1 MPKRFDSLPRPV
13 LWIMIAL
20 GALLIARIVAPSV
33 IRHAINARLAGIP
46 GYSGRIDA
54 VNLRLFR
61 GAYQLTGV
69 SVFQQQ
75 AGRLQPLLTVE
86 TIDFSLAWREL
97 MNGRIVSDI
106 VLIAPDL
113 RVATTT
119 PPEDA
124 QGDGRRWQ
132 DAIADIFPIEIT
144 HFEINR
150 GTVRFLDET
159 STPPVDVILRDLE
172 LVATGLRN
180 RPTRLESSPARLHA
194 RGITTGEGR
203 LLLLMNGNLMSEQPS
218 FTLKIDWQNVQL
230 SALNDFL
237 EAYAG
242 IDVSAGTLN
251 VYAECFAED
260 GVFEGYVK
268 PFFENISFKNISDQ
282 NKGVFRRIW
291 EKIVGGT
298 ATLVENSDR
307 RQVATRIP
315 FSGRLGDTDVGIWA
329 TIGNLLRNGFIEA
342 LNKGRES
349 EVAPEN
355 SVQNR

>member
-1 MPKRFDSLPRPV
+1 
-13 LWIMIAL
+13 MIAL
-20 GALLIARIVAPSV
+20 GVLLIARIVAPAV
-33 IRHAINARLAGIP
+33 IRHEINDRLEGVE
-46 GYSGRIDA
+46 GYSGRVDG

-69 SVFQQQ
+69 SVLQRQ

-86 TIDFSLAWREL
+86 TVDFSLAWREL
-97 MNGRIVSDI
+97 LNGRIVSDI

-113 RVATTT
+113 RITTTT

-124 QGDGRRWQ
+124 QGDGRLWQ

-159 STPPVDVILRDLE
+159 STPRVDVTLRELE

-180 RPTRLESSPARLHA
+180 RPTGLESAPARLHA
-194 RGITTGEGR
+194 QGTTTGEGR
-203 LLLLMNGNLMSEQPS
+203 LLLLMNGNLLSAQPS
-218 FTLKIDWQNVQL
+218 FDLKVDWQNVQL

-242 IDVSAGTLN
+242 IDVSAGTLH
-251 VYAECFAED
+251 VYAECFAQD
-260 GVFEGYVK
+260 GGFEGYVK
-268 PFFENISFKNISDQ
+268 PFFENISVNNVGDQ
-282 NKGVFRRIW
+282 NKNFIRRVW
-291 EKIVGGT
+291 EKIVGG
-298 ATLVENSDR
+298 AAAVVENRDR

-315 FSGRLGDTDVGIWA
+315 FSGRFGDTDVGIWA

-342 LNKGRES
+342 LNEGRES
-349 EVAPEN
+349 EVVPEN
-355 SVQNR
+355 SARTATP